1 MHGKPVA
8 IVTAGSG
15 AIGGACARALAARG
29 YDLVLMS
36 ASGGAVRL
44 AAELGAVGMTGSVS
58 DATALRAV
66 VERALAIRDRID
78 VVVNNTGH
86 TRSVRTGEIL
96 WNRKYQGH
104 LYTAEFDD
112 DFMLEVEDEDW
123 HAALDLL
130 FLNVVRMARLTT
142 PVMRRH
148 GGGAIINVSSYVA
161 KEPSP
166 ALPVGSSLRGALTNF
181 TKLYADRYG
190 RDGIRMNTVLPGHV
204 QNWPGADRVAPLI
217 PLGRSA
223 TPEEIGNTV
232 AFLASAD
239 AGYITGQSI
248 VVDGG
253 RNRSAA

>member
-1 MHGKPVA
+1 MDKPVA
-8 IVTAGSG
+8 IITAGSG
-15 AIGGACARALAARG
+15 AIGGATARILAARG
-29 YDLVLMS
+29 YDLVLLS
-36 ASGGAVRL
+36 AGGGAERL
-44 AAELGAVGMTGSVS
+44 ASELGAIGITGSVT
-58 DATALRAV
+58 DPGALRALV
-66 VERALAIRDRID
+66 DRALAIRDRID
-78 VVVNNTGH
+78 LVVNNTGH

-96 WNRKYQGH
+96 WNRKYQGY
-104 LYTAEFDD
+104 LYNSDIVD

-142 PVMRRH
+142 PVMRRN
-148 GGGAIINVSSYVA
+148 GGGAIINISSYVA
-161 KEPSP
+161 KEPSL

-204 QNWPGADRVAPLI
+204 QNWPGAERVAPLI

-223 TPEEIGNTV
+223 TPEEIGSTV
-232 AFLASAD
+232 AFLASAE

-248 VVDGG
+248 TVDGG
-253 RNRSAA
+253 KNRSAA